1 MNGQPNWA
9 HLWDA
14 FVAGAQEARANPDAG
29 VKDFNR
35 AADAYCKRLLMDLP
49 DVDSLMAMSEAEID
63 SELSSLGID
72 PATAAQKGAEAVAAG
87 IAKAQAGGYVCGMCG
102 RDTPHQHTPEEVT
115 IFRNGIKRFRTTG
128 VKGCAL
134 VGRGGCDCTGLCQ
147 LVKDSYAAAGMKGL
161 EQC

>member
-35 AADAYCKRLLMDLP
+35 AADAYCKRLLMDMP

-63 SELSSLGID
+63 SELRSLGID

-87 IAKAQAGGYVCGMCG
+87 IAGA
-102 RDTPHQHTPEEVT
+102 E
-115 IFRNGIKRFRTTG
+115 I
-128 VKGCAL
+128 CAL
-134 VGRGGCDCTGLCQ
+134 VGVGQCDCTGLCQ
-147 LVKDSYAAAGMKGL
+147 RVKDSYAAAGMKGL